1 MGMPLPAVANQEY
14 LRLDGTDGAIAVEFE
29 LVVAVVVVDVGG
41 ASNVVLPLDSSA
53 LGLPL
58 C

>member
-1 MGMPLPAVANQEY
+1 MPLPAVANQEY